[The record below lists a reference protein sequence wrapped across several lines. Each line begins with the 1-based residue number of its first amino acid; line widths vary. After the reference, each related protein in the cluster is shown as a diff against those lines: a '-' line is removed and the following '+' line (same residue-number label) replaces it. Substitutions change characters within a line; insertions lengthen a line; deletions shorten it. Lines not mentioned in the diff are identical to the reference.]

1 MNVKFMDKGTVSN
14 SVNLISKYWKKKTAN
29 REEVRG
35 THQKQNNLPCV
46 TIDAN
51 ELDYFNNLTNKK
63 TIAQQTVISAVYSFL
78 LKKLIYEFDGYIVSD
93 YENQSNSLL
102 LEFFTDLKSSFKEH
116 LQKVK
121 SEILETLNHSEF
133 DKEILAE
140 KTGLNDLSLIS
151 NYGISINSS
160 SRLDC
165 NGILLHVKIT
175 EKEGLEIQASYLEGF
190 VKETIVDRL
199 VETFKIFMVN
209 LENNIE
215 ANLSEYPLLSE
226 KEKHQLLV
234 HFNDADVAYP
244 KDKTIVDLFENQVD
258 KTPNNV
264 AVTFQDSKLTYKELN
279 EKANQLANYIVSKD
293 IVNKGDVVGVFL
305 PKSDVGVIS
314 LLAILKLG
322 AVYLPIDMNYPQE
335 RIDYLIKDSGLKL
348 LLTDNATLDIGTCD
362 LIVINEINF
371 DDNDSD
377 NLNTVLSCDDLAYVI
392 YTSGSTGNPK
402 GVMVAH
408 TSNVNMSLD
417 QIKTFEITEND
428 KVVWFASVAFDASI
442 SEIMMSLYS
451 GATLCIPTDEII
463 KDKDQFVSFIKETKS
478 SVVTFPP
485 SYLGLLSEENISGLR
500 CVITAGESA
509 SPGKAIAVVESG
521 IDYYNA
527 YGPTECAVCVSIYKV
542 TKNDTDKSII
552 PIGKPISN
560 LQVYILDDELQP
572 VPIGVSGK
580 LYVSG
585 VGVANGYLNNTEL
598 TKEKFIPNPFI
609 DGERMY
615 DTGDLCCWLADGNIE
630 FLGRKDQQVK
640 IRGYRIELGEIESAI
655 YQFSEDLKQVVV
667 EVKENN
673 QEKVLVAY
681 FVSVTDIN
689 KSQLR
694 SFLQEKLPE
703 YMVPGFY
710 VVLEELPLTPNGKI
724 DRKAL
729 PNTTGDDIIRK
740 EYVAPRNDIEE
751 KLVVIWQE
759 VLGIEKIGISDNFF
773 ELGGHSLK
781 ITKMLYKIN
790 ENFGI
795 ELQVKNV
802 LALQNVEALGELIGS
817 EVAFV
822 NGITANKTNEKIINK
837 DIEVWEL

>member
-1 MNVKFMDKGTVSN
+1 MDKSTVPN
-14 SVNLISKYWKKKTAN
+14 SVNLISKYWKKKIAN
-29 REEVRG
+29 REEVSRI
-35 THQKQNNLPCV
+35 HQKKNNLPCV
-46 TIDAN
+46 TIDAK
-51 ELDYFNNLTNKK
+51 ELEYFNNLTNKK

-93 YENQSNSLL
+93 YEDQPNSLL
-102 LEFFTDLKSSFKEH
+102 LAFFTDLGSSFKEY

-140 KTGLNDLSLIS
+140 KQSLNDLSLMS
-151 NYGISINSS
+151 NYGISINSFP
-160 SRLDC
+160 RLDC
-165 NGILLHVKIT
+165 KGILFNVKIT
-175 EKEGLEIQASYLEGF
+175 EKGGLEIQTSYLEGF

-199 VETFKIFMVN
+199 VETFKAFMVN

-226 KEKHQLLV
+226 EEKRQLLV
-234 HFNDADVAYP
+234 DFNDTSATFP
-244 KDKTIVDLFENQVD
+244 KGKTIIDLFENQVNN
-258 KTPNNV
+258 TPNNIAV
-264 AVTFQDSKLTYKELN
+264 AFQNSKLTYKELN
-279 EKANQLANYIVSKD
+279 EKTNQLANYIVSKD
-293 IVNKGDVVGVFL
+293 IVNKGDIVGVFL
-305 PKSDVGVIS
+305 PKSDVGIIS

-322 AVYLPIDMNYPQE
+322 AVYLPIDINYPQE

-348 LLTDNATLDIGTCD
+348 LITDDATLNSSTCD
-362 LIVINEINF
+362 LMVINEINF
-371 DDNDSD
+371 EDNGSD

-463 KDKDQFVSFIKETKS
+463 KDKDQFVNFIKETKS

-485 SYLGLLSEENISGLR
+485 SYLGLLSEDDISGLR
-500 CVITAGESA
+500 CVITAGEPA
-509 SPGKAIAVVESG
+509 NPGKAIAVMESG

-527 YGPTECAVCVSIYKV
+527 YGPTECAVCVTIYKV
-542 TKNDTDKSII
+542 TKNDTDKTII

-560 LQVYILDDELQP
+560 LQVYILDEELEP
-572 VPIGVSGK
+572 VPIGVLGK

-585 VGVANGYLNNTEL
+585 VGVASGYLNNAEL
-598 TKEKFIPNPFI
+598 TKQKFIPNPFI
-609 DGERMY
+609 EGERMY
-615 DTGDLCCWLADGNIE
+615 DTGDLCCWLAYGNIE

-655 YQFSEDLKQVVV
+655 YQFSEDIKQVVV

-681 FVSVTDIN
+681 FVSDTHIN
-689 KSQLR
+689 KSELL
-694 SFLQEKLPE
+694 SFLQKKLPE

-710 VVLEELPLTPNGKI
+710 VALEKLPLTPNGKI

-729 PNTTGDDIIRK
+729 PNATDEDIIRR
-740 EYVAPRNDIEE
+740 EYVAPRNEIEE
-751 KLVVIWQE
+751 KLIGIWQE
-759 VLGIEKIGISDNFF
+759 VLGIEKIGITDNFF

-795 ELQVKNV
+795 ELQMKNV
-802 LALQNVEALGELIGS
+802 LALQNVEVLGELIQS
-817 EVAFV
+817 EIAFV
-822 NGITANKTNEKIINK
+822 KGITTNKTNEQIINK